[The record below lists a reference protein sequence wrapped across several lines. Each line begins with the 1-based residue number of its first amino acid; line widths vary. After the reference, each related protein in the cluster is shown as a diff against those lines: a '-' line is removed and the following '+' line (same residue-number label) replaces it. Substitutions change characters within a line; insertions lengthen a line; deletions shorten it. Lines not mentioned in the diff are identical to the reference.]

1 MYMKIIFNLR
11 NVGLGNNGGSSTL
24 VKCGNTLV
32 DLGHEVYFI
41 DSGKNQHTWTPL
53 KARHMIVNNMP
64 GVPNADF
71 IIATGYKSVA
81 PTIRAPGRL
90 GHKVHYIRAWELWQM
105 SEKKIVNKI
114 LKAPTIKI
122 VNSICLQRKLKKFGV
137 DSHIIRPG
145 NDFEDLYPMNIRE
158 NNNKVILGGLYHTRH
173 KTKRSDWVISTAKL
187 LKEKYNNVE
196 LYMFGTNKDPKNV
209 VIDKYVSQPNITEK
223 NNFFNHIDIFLS
235 PSNLEGLHLVPQEV
249 MMTEC
254 PVVGT
259 DADMSG
265 TEDYLIHNYNGLV
278 AKNNIQSFS
287 TNVEKL
293 VINEN
298 LRIKLGK
305 NTRKKMK
312 VLGDRETNM
321 RKLIDYF
328 MGIIT

>member
-1 MYMKIIFNLR
+1 MKLIFDLR
-11 NVGLGNNGGSSTL
+11 KVGLGNNGGTSTL
-24 VKCGNTLV
+24 VKCGNALV

-53 KARHMIVNNMP
+53 KAHHMVVNNEP

-81 PTIRAPGRL
+81 STVRAPERL
-90 GHKVHYIRAWELWQM
+90 GRKVHYIRAWELWQM
-105 SEKKIVNKI
+105 PEKRIVSNI

-145 NDFEDLYPMNIRE
+145 NDFNDLYPMNIRGR
-158 NNNKVILGGLYHTRH
+158 NNKIVLGGLYHTRH
-173 KTKRSDWVISTAKL
+173 KTKRSDWIIRVAKE
-187 LKEKYNNVE
+187 LKEKYDNIE
-196 LYMFGTNKDPKNV
+196 LYMFGTNKIPNNMIV
-209 VIDKYVSQPNITEK
+209 DKYLSQPNITKK
-223 NNFFNHIDIFLS
+223 NDFFNKIDIFLS
-235 PSNLEGLHLVPQEV
+235 PSKLEGLHLVPQEA
-249 MMTEC
+249 MMTGC

-278 AKNNIQSFS
+278 AKNNFQSFS
-287 TNVEKL
+287 TNVEMM

-298 LRIKLGK
+298 LRIKLGR
-305 NTRKKMK
+305 NARKKIED
-312 VLGDRETNM
+312 LGDRKTNM